1 VTRICT
7 YVDSEPEEQE
17 SEDEAIGGG
26 EGSSAPLLKRQKNA
40 HYTTIQ
46 PIRQS
51 IATSAPMIPT
61 ANNYSGLWG
70 PHQGGGMGVPYQGS
84 N

>member
-1 VTRICT
+1 VTHICT
-7 YVDSEPEEQE
+7 YVDSELEEQE

-40 HYTTIQ
+40 HHTTIR
-46 PIRQS
+46 PIHQS
-51 IATSAPMIPT
+51 VAASAPMIPT
-61 ANNYSGLWG
+61 TNNYSGLWG
-70 PHQGGGMGVPYQGS
+70 PHQGGGMGVPYHGS